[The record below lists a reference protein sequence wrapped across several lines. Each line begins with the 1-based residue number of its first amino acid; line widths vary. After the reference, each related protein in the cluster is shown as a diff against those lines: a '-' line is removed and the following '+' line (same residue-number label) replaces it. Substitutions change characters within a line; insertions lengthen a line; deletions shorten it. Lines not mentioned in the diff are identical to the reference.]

1 VMVPTHSLEDFH
13 YALIAKKFH
22 KVTNC
27 RKFWSRVYVFILYQ
41 FS

>member
-1 VMVPTHSLEDFH
+1 MMVPKHSLEDFH

-22 KVTNC
+22 KVANC